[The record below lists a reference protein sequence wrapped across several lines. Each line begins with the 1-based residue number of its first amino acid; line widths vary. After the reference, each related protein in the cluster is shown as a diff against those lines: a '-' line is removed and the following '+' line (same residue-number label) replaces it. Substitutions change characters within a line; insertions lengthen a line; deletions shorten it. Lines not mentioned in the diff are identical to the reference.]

1 MDIQKMN
8 LTQMAKA
15 LRAGEFSAVELTRH
29 YLAQIEAQ
37 DEAINAYITVTS
49 DQALAQAAQVDRAL
63 MSGQDL
69 PPLAGIPLALKD
81 NICTEGILTTAA
93 SKMLSNFVPPYSAY
107 VWLKL
112 QEQMG
117 VLLGK
122 TNLDELALGTTTES
136 SLFGPTKNPL
146 DLTRIPGGSSGGS
159 AAAVA
164 AGTAAYA
171 LGTDTGGSVR
181 LPAAHCGLVGMRP
194 TFGLVSKRGVIP
206 LASSMDMVGPLTRSL
221 ADNALV
227 LNAIAGHD
235 AQDATSADRAI
246 PDFSAGLSKGVNG
259 LRIGLTLDHLESKVT
274 ADFKAAVLKAAADL
288 ETAGAKIVELAP
300 RQLESAFPTYY
311 LLTSAEVSSGLG
323 RLDGIHYGYRSSDYE
338 DLEDIYYNSRSEG
351 FGPEVK
357 RRIMLGNF
365 VLSADYYEAFYVKAQ
380 KVRTFIKNEFDKM
393 LEQVDLILLPTTT
406 DVTPKLG
413 AKKSKEDTRN
423 VNFFSVLAPL
433 TGLPALSV
441 PTDSRVE
448 NLPVSVQ
455 LIGPAFSEALLYQAG
470 AAIMGGAGEETAQ

>member
-1 MDIQKMN
+1 MN
-8 LTQMAKA
+8 L
-15 LRAGEFSAVELTRH
+15 
-29 YLAQIEAQ
+29 
-37 DEAINAYITVTS
+37 
-49 DQALAQAAQVDRAL
+49 
-63 MSGQDL
+63 
-69 PPLAGIPLALKD
+69 
-81 NICTEGILTTAA
+81 
-93 SKMLSNFVPPYSAY
+93 LS
-107 VWLKL
+107 
-112 QEQMG
+112 
-117 VLLGK
+117 
-122 TNLDELALGTTTES
+122 TTTES

-235 AQDATSADRAI
+235 AQDATSADRSI

-259 LRIGLTLDHLESKVT
+259 LRIGLTLDHLETKVT
-274 ADFKAAVLKAAADL
+274 ADFKAVVLKAAADL

-300 RQLESAFPTYY
+300 RQLESAFRPYY

-338 DLEDIYYNSRSEG
+338 DLEDIYYNSRSEFAG
-351 FGPEVK
+351 SNAASCWAT
-357 RRIMLGNF
+357 LY
-365 VLSADYYEAFYVKAQ
+365 SA
-380 KVRTFIKNEFDKM
+380 
-393 LEQVDLILLPTTT
+393 PTTM
-406 DVTPKLG
+406 KLSM
-413 AKKSKEDTRN
+413 SKHKGQ
-423 VNFFSVLAPL
+423 NFHQK
-433 TGLPALSV
+433 
-441 PTDSRVE
+441 R
-448 NLPVSVQ
+448 
-455 LIGPAFSEALLYQAG
+455 I
-470 AAIMGGAGEETAQ
+470 

>member
-1 MDIQKMN
+1 MDMQKMN
-8 LTQMAKA
+8 LTQMAAA

-37 DEAINAYITVTS
+37 DESINAYITVTS
-49 DQALAQAAQVDRAL
+49 DQALAQAAKVDQAL
-63 MSGQDL
+63 MSGKDL
-69 PPLAGIPLALKD
+69 PPLAGLPLALKD
-81 NICTEGILTTAA
+81 NICTKGILTTAA
-93 SKMLSNFVPPYSAY
+93 SKMLSAFVPPYSAY

-112 QEQMG
+112 QDQMG

-122 TNLDELALGTTTES
+122 TNLDEFALGTTNETS
-136 SLFGPTKNPL
+136 FFGPTKNPL

-171 LGTDTGGSVR
+171 LGSDTGGSVR

-194 TFGLVSKRGVIP
+194 TYGLVSRRGVIP
-206 LASSMDMVGPLTRSL
+206 LAPSMDQVGPLTRSL

-227 LNAIAGHD
+227 LSAIAGHD
-235 AQDATSADRAI
+235 PQDAVSADRAT
-246 PDFSAGLSKGVNG
+246 PDFSAGLDKGVKD
-259 LRIGLTLDHLESKVT
+259 LRIGLTPDYLETKVT
-274 ADFKAAVLKAAADL
+274 ADFKAAVLKTAADL
-288 ETAGAKIVELAP
+288 ETAGAKIVELTP
-300 RQLESAFPTYY
+300 RQLESAFPAYY
-311 LLTSAEVSSGLG
+311 LLTSAEVSSAFG
-323 RLDGIHYGYRSSDYE
+323 RLDGIHYGYRSQDYE

-380 KVRTFIKNEFDKM
+380 KVRTFVKQEFDRM

-406 DVTPKLG
+406 DTTPKLG
-413 AKKSKEDTRN
+413 TKKDRKDAYN
-423 VNFFSVLAPL
+423 DNFFSVLAPL

-441 PTDSRVE
+441 PTGSRVE
-448 NLPVSVQ
+448 GLPVSVQ
-455 LIGPAFSEALLYQAG
+455 LTGPAFSEALLYQAG
-470 AAIMGGAGEETAQ
+470 AAIMGGTGEETA